1 LHRTLAA
8 LDRTVLILH
17 LQPRFKVKVMRI
29 GLLAARAGVSTSR
42 IRFYEAQG
50 LLPPP
55 PRRHSGY
62 RDYDERALEIILFIN
77 RARGLGFSLAE
88 VAAHLDSPRDHTRKS
103 RLLSKMEDKIR
114 ELDSLLA
121 DLQSRRATLVSLAAE
136 LRKT

>member
-1 LHRTLAA
+1 M
-8 LDRTVLILH
+8 LH

-62 RDYDERALEIILFIN
+62 REYNERALEIILFIN

-88 VAAHLDSPRDHTRKS
+88 VAAYLDSPHDHTRKS

-114 ELDSLLA
+114 ELDSLLS
-121 DLQSRRATLVSLAAE
+121 DLQSRRTTLLRLAAE
-136 LRKT
+136 LRKNVARHQ